1 MSAPG
6 AGQRGGLGRP
16 ASDGD
21 RAESRPM
28 PLEGADAG
36 AAQSAAQGASQGGAL
51 KARPGVMQVMLRDKA
66 ALLASYMPWLL
77 RGGLFVQTTRTFALG
92 DDIYLLVGLPD
103 DPTRHPVAGK
113 VVWITPARAGAGR
126 PQGVGVA
133 FPDDAKSQG
142 LRLHI
147 EALLGTAMEGS
158 SATHTL

>member
-1 MSAPG
+1 MSAGG
-6 AGQRGGLGRP
+6 AGQRGGVTRTV
-16 ASDGD
+16 ADEDS
-21 RAESRPM
+21 AESRPM
-28 PLEGADAG
+28 PLDGTEAG
-36 AAQSAAQGASQGGAL
+36 AVPGGAT

-66 ALLASYMPWLL
+66 ALLASFMPWLV

-113 VVWITPARAGAGR
+113 VVWITPARAGGGR

-133 FPDDAKSQG
+133 FPDDAKSQA

-147 EALLGTAMEGS
+147 ETLLGTALEGS
-158 SATHTL
+158 AATHTL